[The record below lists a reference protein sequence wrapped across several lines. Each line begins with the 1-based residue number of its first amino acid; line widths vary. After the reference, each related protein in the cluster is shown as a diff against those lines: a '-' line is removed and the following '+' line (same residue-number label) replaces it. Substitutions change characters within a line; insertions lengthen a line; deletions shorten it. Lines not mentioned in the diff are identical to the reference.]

1 MWKRSD
7 FEFKELLGEGSQ
19 TQVFRAIDR
28 ESGKDVAIKI
38 IHRQLIVDIKIDH
51 AFRREIEIQYHLQ
64 SYNKL

>member
-7 FEFKELLGEGSQ
+7 FEFKELLGEGTQ

-28 ESGKDVAIKI
+28 ASGKQVAIKI
-38 IHRQLIVDIKIDH
+38 IRRQLVIDMKIDH

-64 SYNKL
+64 STN